1 MISIKRALSL
11 IESSIDRGEDEFFN
25 VEKLADSLGMTS
37 RHLRRLFQ
45 EHLGA
50 SPIEIITTQKLHL
63 AKKLILE
70 TALPLSEVAHSSGFK
85 SIRRFN
91 EAFKKAYHS
100 PPSEWRQQ
108 KNSGKKNDQLI
119 LSFPLRQPFD
129 WKSILAFLI
138 RHETHGVEKVLP
150 DRYIRFI
157 TDKKSYGK
165 IEISY
170 DKKSSSLKMLLQ
182 NVNLIEIRS
191 IISRVKS
198 LFDLNHNPADLPK
211 SKNISPKGIR
221 IPGAFDAYETAISII
236 LGQLIST
243 DQARAKMKSLVLKY
257 GILISKSP
265 DEVYLFPTPNKLKN
279 AQLEELGM
287 TRHKANA
294 IRELSRLIDEKNLV
308 LDHSVDLD
316 ETKSLLLK
324 IKGIGAWT
332 TEMIAMRCL
341 GDSDAYPKK
350 DLIVMRAIEA
360 GLVNEE
366 EWSSQR
372 AYLTHIL
379 WREYGKK
386 LSKLYAKKSQEI
398 S

>member
-1 MISIKRALSL
+1 
-11 IESSIDRGEDEFFN
+11 
-25 VEKLADSLGMTS
+25 MTS
-37 RHLRRLFQ
+37 
-45 EHLGA
+45 
-50 SPIEIITTQKLHL
+50 TT
-63 AKKLILE
+63 
-70 TALPLSEVAHSSGFK
+70 TRPT
-85 SIRRFN
+85 
-91 EAFKKAYHS
+91 Y
-100 PPSEWRQQ
+100 
-108 KNSGKKNDQLI
+108 
-119 LSFPLRQPFD
+119 
-129 WKSILAFLI
+129 
-138 RHETHGVEKVLP
+138 
-150 DRYIRFI
+150 
-157 TDKKSYGK
+157 
-165 IEISY
+165 
-170 DKKSSSLKMLLQ
+170 
-182 NVNLIEIRS
+182 
-191 IISRVKS
+191 
-198 LFDLNHNPADLPK
+198 LNQ
-211 SKNISPKGIR
+211 KNISPKGIR
-221 IPGAFDAYETAISII
+221 IPGAIDAYETAISII

-316 ETKSLLLK
+316 KTKSLLLK